1 MPTGANLRARKVV
14 NMKVRVSG
22 DPDTRGSVFVDVRD
36 KLDGTATPGPDSIVS
51 ADYETFQTK
60 RLHFPRGVS
69 EQDVPVVVFG
79 DSRDEGEETARFEL
93 VNPVGAGIDPK
104 RGIGTLHI
112 LDNAD
117 PRFGFSIVDPGPVQ
131 APAPGETV
139 TVRVEV
145 KLVMQRGSVPARDL
159 SVRFADAG
167 TGTATSG
174 DDFVRVPGGT
184 LDFGTEAG
192 SMFFSVEVRGPGGV
206 VKAVRTIDLYIFDP
220 RGTPQAPVIARSTAT
235 IEIYP
240 RPSFSI
246 GSGSVL
252 EPPAGER
259 RVMYIPVRKSARS
272 LTSSCVGVRDS
283 GRGTATSGTDYVA
296 VEDTILTFAPDE
308 LEKRVGLVVLGDD
321 MFEGDETVIL
331 ELFVPGG

>member
-22 DPDTRGSVFVDVRD
+22 DPNTRGSVFVDVKDR
-36 KLDGTATPGPDSIVS
+36 LDGTATPGPDSIPS
-51 ADYETFQTK
+51 ADYETFRTQ

-79 DSRDEGEETARFEL
+79 DRRDEGEETARFEL
-93 VNPVGAGIDPK
+93 FNPVGAGIADAQASLIIRDAERPGEGLRLLDP
-104 RGIGTLHI
+104 
-112 LDNAD
+112 A
-117 PRFGFSIVDPGPVQ
+117 PVQ
-131 APAPGETV
+131 APAAGETV
-139 TVRVEV
+139 TAHVEV
-145 KLVMQRGSVPARDL
+145 RLDLPGGSTLRGVT
-159 SVRFADAG
+159 VRYADAG
-167 TGTATSG
+167 TGTAVVG
-174 DDFVRVPGGT
+174 EHYERIGGGT
-184 LDFGTEAG
+184 FVFDRQSGLMAFD
-192 SMFFSVEVRGPGGV
+192 VVVRGPAGIV
-206 VKAVRTIDLYIFDP
+206 REVRTVDLYIFEQ
-220 RGTPQAPVIARSTAT
+220 RGTPEAPVMAKSTAT
-235 IEIYP
+235 LEILP

-272 LTSSCVGVRDS
+272 LTSSRVGVRDS